1 MTSKLPALIMTPEE
15 IEAAEEAFIQGEQ
28 DFLDR
33 QKERKQP
40 IRTEREPRLLNT
52 EQAAKYLAISPW
64 KLRIMVHDGKI
75 PCVRGK
81 YWKFDTH
88 ELDIWIRENQ
98 ERER

>member
-1 MTSKLPALIMTPEE
+1 MSEQE
-15 IEAAEEAFIQGEQ
+15 IEQAEEAFLQAEQ

-33 QKERKQP
+33 QQEAKKQP
-40 IRTEREPRLLNT
+40 IRTEREPRLMNT
-52 EQAAKYLAISPW
+52 EQAAKYLNISPW

-75 PCVRGK
+75 PCIRGK

-88 ELDIWIRENQ
+88 ELDTWIRENQ